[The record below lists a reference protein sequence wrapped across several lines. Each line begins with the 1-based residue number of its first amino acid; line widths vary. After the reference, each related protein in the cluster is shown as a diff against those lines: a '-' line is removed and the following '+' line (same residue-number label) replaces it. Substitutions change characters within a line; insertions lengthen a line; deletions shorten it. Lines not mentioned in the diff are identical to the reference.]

1 MGIKNSKKN
10 LVFLLGFIVVEVVL
24 YALILGVSGDFL
36 VISSFAAIVL
46 CFVYAVV
53 NLKRSGVFVAVG
65 LACTAI
71 ADVFL
76 VICSPIQRLWGM
88 IFFLITQGMYAIK
101 LQLESR
107 NKKYCY

>member
-65 LACTAI
+65 L
-71 ADVFL
+71 V
-76 VICSPIQRLWGM
+76 
-88 IFFLITQGMYAIK
+88 TQGMYAIK